1 MKNRIKELCK
11 ALNTSGRAFSLSIG
25 QSEAWSRTIGKSIS
39 SDVIVNILTVYPS
52 INIHWL
58 VMGEG
63 EVFLE
68 GDSTNSNQA
77 PLNTIINND
86 YKLICD
92 ELRHDNK
99 SLRDENKS
107 LRDLLLKEMQKNQE
121 LMIEN
126 TQLKLKSSTL

>member
-1 MKNRIKELCK
+1 
-11 ALNTSGRAFSLSIG
+11 
-25 QSEAWSRTIGKSIS
+25 
-39 SDVIVNILTVYPS
+39 
-52 INIHWL
+52 
-58 VMGEG
+58 MGEG

-126 TQLKLKSSTL
+126 TQLKLKTSTL

>member
-1 MKNRIKELCK
+1 MKERIKLLHE
-11 ALNTSGRAFSLSIG
+11 ALGLSGRKFSTSVG
-25 QSEAWSRTIGKSIS
+25 QSPEWSRTMNKTFGV
-39 SDVIVNILTVYPS
+39 DVLGNILRIYPQVNIY
-52 INIHWL
+52 WL
-58 VMGEG
+58 VFGEG
-63 EVFLE
+63 VMFTNEQLNEV
-68 GDSTNSNQA
+68 SQTA
-77 PLNTIINND
+77 NTIINND